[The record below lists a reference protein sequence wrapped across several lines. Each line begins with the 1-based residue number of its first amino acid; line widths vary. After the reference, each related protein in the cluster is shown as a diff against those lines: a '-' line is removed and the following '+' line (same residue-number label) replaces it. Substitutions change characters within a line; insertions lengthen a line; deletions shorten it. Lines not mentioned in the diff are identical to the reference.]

1 MHVDASVTVRPFFE
15 SYYVP
20 VCMGNPQP
28 GTLNEYRCT
37 LTQWEEMTVNPPI
50 GHLTVDH
57 RVTFRTA
64 LLESNRIKSV
74 NTVRKHLRQL
84 QVILDRAGPPAPRRR
99 DAAGLID
106 FVPWIK
112 PPRPMKRLPRR
123 IEQGQRA

>member
-84 QVILDRAGPPAPRRR
+84 QVILD
-99 DAAGLID
+99 
-106 FVPWIK
+106 
-112 PPRPMKRLPRR
+112 
-123 IEQGQRA
+123 